1 MRITSV
7 GYSGQ
12 PTKNIPKNMVNGT
25 GEMAQ
30 WLEPA
35 AEGALDSVSSTV
47 SKYIALI
54 NVWFFNDWDL
64 VQLQSV
70 STFKVVTL

>member
-1 MRITSV
+1 MGWGMR
-7 GYSGQ
+7 Q
-12 PTKNIPKNMVNGT
+12 PTRNIPKKMVNGT

-35 AEGALDSVSSTV
+35 AEGVLDSAPSTI
-47 SKYIALI
+47 SKCTALR
-54 NVWFFNDWDL
+54 NVWFFNDWDV
-64 VQLQSV
+64 VQLQPA

>member
-1 MRITSV
+1 
-7 GYSGQ
+7 
-12 PTKNIPKNMVNGT
+12 MVNGT

-35 AEGALDSVSSTV
+35 AEGALDSVPSTV

-54 NVWFFNDWDL
+54 NVWFFNDWDV
-64 VQLQSV
+64 VQLQPV
-70 STFKVVTL
+70 STFKVATL